1 MYARKL
7 CIKSQLINLHL
18 YLPFYEVIEMHSG
31 TDVAKMFGILKN
43 NTLENSKNNDKTG
56 LSIFDKI
63 FDNTSDNI
71 EVRSLGIMHLS
82 SASLRGRH

>member
-1 MYARKL
+1 
-7 CIKSQLINLHL
+7 
-18 YLPFYEVIEMHSG
+18 MHSG

>member
-1 MYARKL
+1 M
-7 CIKSQLINLHL
+7 KSQLINFHL
-18 YLPFYEVIEMHSG
+18 YLPFYEVLNG
-31 TDVAKMFGILKN
+31 NAFRNWCRKNVWN

-82 SASLRGRH
+82 SASLRGRL